1 VCAER
6 AHEREKKEVAAAA
19 GAHEREKKEVAAAA
33 EGEARHSIVILMAAS
48 RVLGQRNMRRML
60 QFVIGGAECDGF
72 SWEEIHAAHWQ
83 FVQRGSGL
91 VKPDGVNMMGSERT
105 SSSALPTSMN
115 RMMISARWRE
125 QSDIIIETVMKR
137 ITMKVGRCR

>member
-1 VCAER
+1 
-6 AHEREKKEVAAAA
+6 
-19 GAHEREKKEVAAAA
+19 
-33 EGEARHSIVILMAAS
+33 
-48 RVLGQRNMRRML
+48 
-60 QFVIGGAECDGF
+60 
-72 SWEEIHAAHWQ
+72 
-83 FVQRGSGL
+83 
-91 VKPDGVNMMGSERT
+91 MGSERT